1 MEEGEGGGIRRKEK
15 RERGRG
21 RDKEKGEER
30 KEKEEGAGSS
40 LCAGMVG
47 CARLGLARDRRGHEA
62 CVMRDHRQLEAWKV
76 SRAVALGVLSLA
88 RTQWR
93 PWAAALFGQ
102 LQRASL
108 SVPLNT
114 AEGYAFG
121 PSPTYRRHL
130 GVAYG
135 SCVETVE
142 LLELA
147 AEAGLL
153 PADADLL
160 TNAHHSRRLLIGLL
174 RRYRPMGLPS
184 KGGV

>member
-1 MEEGEGGGIRRKEK
+1 
-15 RERGRG
+15 
-21 RDKEKGEER
+21 
-30 KEKEEGAGSS
+30 
-40 LCAGMVG
+40 
-47 CARLGLARDRRGHEA
+47 
-62 CVMRDHRQLEAWKV
+62 MRDHRQLEAWKV
-76 SRAVALGVLSLA
+76 SRAVAVGVLSLA

-108 SVPLNT
+108 SVPLNI

-135 SCVETVE
+135 SCVETLE

-160 TNAHHSRRLLIGLL
+160 TYAHHSRRLLLGLV
-174 RRYRPMGLPS
+174 RRYRPMGSPPKVGL
-184 KGGV
+184 